1 MTTDEVRAFAEKWID
16 AWNRRDAEAVLAHF
30 DDNVVFTSP
39 TALAV
44 VGVSTLHGKAAVR
57 MYWSAALAHI
67 RSLHFVLDRFVWDP
81 TSREL
86 AIIYVSEVNGEAKQ
100 VSEHLQ
106 FDTSGRVTRGE
117 VFHGATRP
125 PGTR

>member
-1 MTTDEVRAFAEKWID
+1 MTTDEVRAFVEQWID
-16 AWNRRDAEAVLAHF
+16 AWNKRDAEAVLAHF

-57 MYWSAALAHI
+57 MYWSGALAHI
-67 RSLHFVLDRFVWDP
+67 RSLHFVLDRFTWDP
-81 TSREL
+81 TRREL
-86 AIIYVSEVNGEAKQ
+86 AILYASEVNGEVKQ

-106 FDTSGRVTRGE
+106 FDTNGRVIRGE

-125 PGTR
+125 PAAR